1 MDKTLCIKEN
11 AKYNIVCSFRVGEDM
26 TYRMFRLTSILAL
39 SLMVLGLFFTP
50 KPAVAQVTAFKQAV
64 AEAAARDKDIAAF
77 YQANSYKSIWTGRA
91 GRDRSRRQALIKA
104 LSQASAHG
112 LPAARYDVNGL
123 QAKMKAARGPRERGA
138 MEVELSRVFLQYAR
152 DLQTGVLIPS
162 RVSSAIVRQVPYR
175 DRTSYLV
182 NFSKSSPT
190 GFFKALAPKTMEYNA
205 LMKEKLRLERLL
217 GKGGWGP
224 KVPGKSLKPGQS
236 GASVVAM
243 RNRLM
248 AMGFM
253 KRSSSQSYDDNMK
266 SAVQQFQLAHGM
278 SPDGVAG
285 AGTISEINVSVQSRL
300 QSIIVAME
308 RERWLNQ
315 ERGKRHILV
324 NIPDFTAKIIDN
336 NKVTFQTRSV
346 VGANK
351 SDRPTPEFSDVME
364 YMVINPS
371 WYVPRSIITKEY
383 LPALKRNSNA
393 VRHIEITDSKGRK
406 VNRSAVNFAKY
417 NEKTFPFSMRQP
429 PSKGNALGLVKFIFP
444 NPYNIYLHD
453 TPSKNLFGR
462 EVRAFSHGCVRLA
475 DPFDFAYALLAKQT
489 SDPKGY
495 FQAQLATGKEQ
506 RVNLKN
512 PVPVHIIYRTA
523 YTNAKG
529 HTQYRR
535 DIYGRDGQIWNAL
548 AKAGVALRAVQG

>member
-1 MDKTLCIKEN
+1 
-11 AKYNIVCSFRVGEDM
+11 M
-26 TYRMFRLTSILAL
+26 THRMFRLTTILAF
-39 SLMVLGLFFTP
+39 SLMVMGLFVSP
-50 KPAVAQVTAFKQAV
+50 KPAMAQVTAFKQAV

-77 YQANSYKSIWTGRA
+77 YQANGYKSIWTGRA
-91 GRDRSRRQALIKA
+91 GRDRTRRQALIKA
-104 LSQASAHG
+104 LSRASAHG
-112 LPAARYDVNGL
+112 LPAARYDVGGL
-123 QAKMKAARGPRERGA
+123 QAKMKATRGPRERGA
-138 MEVELSRVFLQYAR
+138 MEVEMSRVFLQYAR
-152 DLQTGVLIPS
+152 DLQTGVLIPN
-162 RVSSAIVRQVPYR
+162 RVDSAIVRQVPYR

-182 NFSKSSPT
+182 NFSKSSPA

-217 GKGGWGP
+217 AKGGWGATIP
-224 KVPGKSLKPGQS
+224 SKSLKPGQS

-253 KRSSSQSYDDNMK
+253 RRSSSQSYDDNMK

-285 AGTISEINVSVQSRL
+285 AGTIVEMNKGVQSRM
-300 QSIIVAME
+300 QSIIVGME

-336 NKVTFQTRSV
+336 NKVTFETRSV

-406 VNRSAVNFAKY
+406 VNRSNVNFSKY
-417 NEKTFPFSMRQP
+417 TEKTFPFSMRQP

-475 DPFDFAYALLAKQT
+475 DPFDFAYALLAKEVGN
-489 SDPKGY
+489 PKEF
-495 FQAQLATGKEQ
+495 FQGKLATGKEQ
-506 RVNLKN
+506 RVNLKT

-535 DIYGRDGQIWNAL
+535 DIYGRDGRVWNAL